1 MLDLLKKNTWFL
13 TPLIV
18 LLFAILPFFFLE
30 SKANIHIFLNQYY
43 SDFGDFLFK
52 NITHLADGIA
62 PIIAGVVVLFFSIRK
77 SFIIASAGLIAG
89 LLVQL
94 LKKIVFFDILRPT
107 NPVLNI
113 TDLHLVEGVNLH
125 STFSFP
131 SGHSATIFAL
141 CFCLALF
148 VERKMWKFMLF
159 CLAVLV
165 AYSRIYLSQHFLID
179 VYAGA
184 IIGVLSGILMATIFS
199 KGRAKW
205 LDKSLINL
213 LFRNGQR

>member
-1 MLDLLKKNTWFL
+1 MLDLLKKNSWFL

-18 LLFAILPFFFLE
+18 LLFIVLPFFFLYTRI
-30 SKANIHIFLNQYY
+30 NIHIFLNQYN

-52 NITHLADGIA
+52 NITVLGDGIM
-62 PIIAGVVVLFFSIRK
+62 PIIAGFIVLFLSIRK
-77 SFIIASAGLIAG
+77 SFTITSAGLFAG
-89 LLVQL
+89 LSVQL
-94 LKKIVFFDILRPT
+94 LKKFVFFDLLRPT

-113 TDLHLVEGVNLH
+113 PDLHLVEGVDLH

-141 CFCLALF
+141 CLCLAIF
-148 VERKMWKFMLF
+148 SKAKIWKFMLF

-179 VYAGA
+179 IYVGA
-184 IIGVLSGILMATIFS
+184 IIGIISGILMAIIFT
-199 KGRAKW
+199 KGKAEW
-205 LDKSLINL
+205 LDKSLIDL
-213 LFRNGQR
+213 LFRNS